1 MWFLL
6 SLKMSSNNPSLPI
19 STCSPAIRRWS
30 YVLSMFCSLHPESKL
45 GLWLLSQGNIRRTIL
60 RPLSPGIKKT
70 RNNNSSLLEPSHQVM
85 GNPKQPPSYGEEAHV
100 GDSRSPPPTALTE
113 LPTCKNQHCLAR
125 HVSIKPPKLMPHG
138 REASHPC

>member
-1 MWFLL
+1 MRNNKEKGGGGRKVLWFLL

-85 GNPKQPPSYGEEAHV
+85 GKRPTWETAEAPLQQPSLSSQPAKTNIV
-100 GDSRSPPPTALTE
+100 
-113 LPTCKNQHCLAR
+113 LPG
-125 HVSIKPPKLMPHG
+125 M
-138 REASHPC
+138 